1 MDLTSVFADVTRIA
15 REALAACGALVE
27 YTSVPDGTPR
37 PLTVVLYQ
45 DIRADMMLQDAQST
59 GGTVLVDPADFTAG
73 PPAQFDT
80 IRISIDVFARTYTVE
95 SVHPIHA
102 GNNLPMLLVRL
113 RGN

>member
-1 MDLTSVFADVTRIA
+1 MDLTAVFADVTRIA
-15 REALAACGALVE
+15 REALAACGVLVE
-27 YTSVPDGTPR
+27 YTPVGGTPR

-45 DIRADMMLQDAQST
+45 DVRADLMLQDAQST
-59 GGTVLVDPADFTAG
+59 GGTVLMNPEDFPSG
-73 PPAQFDT
+73 GPAQFDT
-80 IRISIDVFARTYTVE
+80 LRVALDIFARTYTIE